1 MSFRRLPLLAFLAAG
16 LTSAAPAAPVAFDE
30 VRAIF
35 EGKCLECHNPDKTKG
50 KLLMTT
56 REGFLKG
63 GESAAALIGVDA
75 EKSELVKRLVLPKDH
90 DDIMPPKGGPLPA
103 AEIDVIRRWVAE
115 GAAWPAGVVLAA
127 KDKAKE
133 EAKAE
138 LAQKL
143 TTLEKLEIFPESVAL
158 ETKRDFHRIVVFAT
172 FKDATTRDVTAFA
185 DLKVGDAKVAAF
197 DGYSVHAVADA
208 GATEVVA
215 SLGGRV
221 ARIPVAVKEGHK
233 DRAVSFRQDVMPVF
247 LRANCNSGGCH
258 GAARGKDGFRLSLF
272 GMDPDGDYVRLTREL
287 IGRRIN
293 LAIPEES
300 TLVEK
305 ATGAVPHSGNKL
317 YDADSQ
323 YNKAILEWI
332 ANGAK
337 DDAPGIAKVTG
348 IEVFP
353 KQIVLEGKEA
363 TQQITVRATYSDG
376 TDRDVTKLALFMSN
390 NDPVAKIDKEGL
402 VRSGDRGAAFM
413 LARFDVFSVTAQA
426 IVIPKGLVYE
436 RPKVAEVN
444 YIDKAVN
451 ERLHRLRIVP
461 SGTCTDEEFIR
472 RVFIDVVGL
481 YPKPAELTAFLEDKR
496 PDKRKQLVEGLL
508 QRKEFTE
515 LWVMKWAELL
525 QIRSGIAG
533 NNNVPPFYK
542 NALLYYNWM
551 ADEIGKNRPIN
562 QIVVDLLSANGGTV
576 SVPAVNYYQS
586 ELDRLKLSENV
597 AQVFMGM
604 RIQCAQC
611 HNHPFDRWTMNDYYG
626 FNAFF
631 AQIGRKNTDD
641 PQEVIVFNSKGGES
655 QHFLTKKNVKP
666 KFLGGEEP
674 DLKPGDDRR
683 RVMAEWLASPRNPY
697 FARNI
702 ANIVWAHFLGVGVVD
717 PVDDVRVSNPPSNP
731 ELLDE
736 LAARLTEYNY
746 DVRRLVRDITASAA
760 YQRSSKT
767 NASNADDKLNFA
779 RAQVRR
785 VRAEVLL
792 DAISQIT
799 ETPNKFQGLPLG
811 ARAVQIA
818 DGAVSNYFLETFGRS
833 KRESVAST
841 EVKTDP
847 NLSQALHLMNGDA
860 VNDRIRRGKVV
871 EKLISAGQNDEQIVA
886 ELFLRVFGRPPRDA
900 ERKSVAAA
908 VAADPAGRQV
918 VLEDAFWALMNSKE
932 FYFNH

>member
-16 LTSAAPAAPVAFDE
+16 LTSAATAAPVAFDE

-50 KLLMTT
+50 KLLMTS

-63 GESAAALIGVDA
+63 GESGAALLGVDA

-90 DDIMPPKGGPLPA
+90 DDLMPPKGGPLPA

-115 GAAWPAGVVLAA
+115 GAAWPTGVVLAA

-133 EAKAE
+133 DAKAE

-185 DLKVGDAKVAAF
+185 DLKVADAKVAAF
-197 DGYSVHAVADA
+197 DGYSVHAVADT
-208 GATEVVA
+208 GSTEVVA
-215 SLGGRV
+215 SLGGRT

-247 LRANCNSGGCH
+247 LRSNCNSGGCH

-305 ATGAVPHSGNKL
+305 AIGAVPHSGNKL

-323 YNKAILEWI
+323 YNKTILEWI

-353 KQIVLEGKEA
+353 KQLVLEGKDA

-461 SGTCTDEEFIR
+461 SETCTDEEFIR
-472 RVFIDVVGL
+472 RVYIDVVGL
-481 YPKPAELTAFLEDKR
+481 YPKPAELTEFLADKR
-496 PDKRKQLVEGLL
+496 TDKRKQLVEALL

-525 QIRSGIAG
+525 QIRSGINAG
-533 NNNVPPFYK
+533 NNAPPFYK
-542 NALLYYNWM
+542 NALLYYNWL

-562 QIVVDLLSANGGTV
+562 RIVVDLLSANGGTV

-683 RVMAEWLASPRNPY
+683 RVMAEWMASPRNPY

-702 ANIVWAHFLGVGVVD
+702 ANLVWAHFLGVGVVD

-736 LAARLTEYNY
+736 LAARLTEYDY

-818 DGAVSNYFLETFGRS
+818 DGAVSNYFLTTFGRS

-860 VNDRIRRGKVV
+860 VNERIRRGQVV
-871 EKLISAGQNDEQIVA
+871 EKLIAAGKKDDEIVT
-886 ELFLRVFGRPPRDA
+886 ELFLRVFGRAPGDA

-908 VAADPAGRQV
+908 VAADPANRQI

>member
-1 MSFRRLPLLAFLAAG
+1 
-16 LTSAAPAAPVAFDE
+16 
-30 VRAIF
+30 
-35 EGKCLECHNPDKTKG
+35 
-50 KLLMTT
+50 
-56 REGFLKG
+56 
-63 GESAAALIGVDA
+63 
-75 EKSELVKRLVLPKDH
+75 
-90 DDIMPPKGGPLPA
+90 
-103 AEIDVIRRWVAE
+103 
-115 GAAWPAGVVLAA
+115 
-127 KDKAKE
+127 
-133 EAKAE
+133 
-138 LAQKL
+138 
-143 TTLEKLEIFPESVAL
+143 
-158 ETKRDFHRIVVFAT
+158 
-172 FKDATTRDVTAFA
+172 
-185 DLKVGDAKVAAF
+185 
-197 DGYSVHAVADA
+197 
-208 GATEVVA
+208 
-215 SLGGRV
+215 
-221 ARIPVAVKEGHK
+221 
-233 DRAVSFRQDVMPVF
+233 
-247 LRANCNSGGCH
+247 
-258 GAARGKDGFRLSLF
+258 
-272 GMDPDGDYVRLTREL
+272 
-287 IGRRIN
+287 
-293 LAIPEES
+293 
-300 TLVEK
+300 
-305 ATGAVPHSGNKL
+305 
-317 YDADSQ
+317 
-323 YNKAILEWI
+323 
-332 ANGAK
+332 
-337 DDAPGIAKVTG
+337 
-348 IEVFP
+348 
-353 KQIVLEGKEA
+353 
-363 TQQITVRATYSDG
+363 
-376 TDRDVTKLALFMSN
+376 
-390 NDPVAKIDKEGL
+390 
-402 VRSGDRGAAFM
+402 
-413 LARFDVFSVTAQA
+413 
-426 IVIPKGLVYE
+426 
-436 RPKVAEVN
+436 
-444 YIDKAVN
+444 
-451 ERLHRLRIVP
+451 
-461 SGTCTDEEFIR
+461 
-472 RVFIDVVGL
+472 
-481 YPKPAELTAFLEDKR
+481 
-496 PDKRKQLVEGLL
+496 
-508 QRKEFTE
+508 
-515 LWVMKWAELL
+515 AELL
-525 QIRSGIAG
+525 QIRSGINQG
-533 NNNVPPFYK
+533 NNAPPFYK
-542 NALLYYNWM
+542 NALLYYNWL

-702 ANIVWAHFLGVGVVD
+702 ANLVWAHFLGVGVVD

-736 LAARLTEYNY
+736 LAAKLTEYNY

-818 DGAVSNYFLETFGRS
+818 DGAVSNYFLTTFGRS

-860 VNDRIRRGKVV
+860 VNDRIRRGQVV
-871 EKLISAGQNDEQIVA
+871 EKLIAAGKKDDEIVT
-886 ELFLRVFGRPPRDA
+886 ELFLRVFGRAPGDA

-908 VAADPAGRQV
+908 VAADPANRQI